1 MLASLRSDKCSVGC
15 VVAQRTLAFQHL
27 ETFSKFPW
35 QYYLGLI
42 YEASICGIVPNPS
55 SFLRNSNELSVLS
68 RSMRRNAIFKARNS
82 IQNLLKEHRGSSS
95 RLDKRPCLAS
105 LGTRCWR
112 LTIRKQSFL
121 TSSLQ
126 LRNREA
132 DSEGGFVQ
140 GSTIYA
146 LSTAPG
152 RAGIAIVRISGP
164 SCLDVWI
171 SINQ

>member
-1 MLASLRSDKCSVGC
+1 MLTRMRSCTKDICISASRNFFEISVA
-15 VVAQRTLAFQHL
+15 VLFRPH
-27 ETFSKFPW
+27 
-35 QYYLGLI
+35 I
-42 YEASICGIVPNPS
+42 RGINMRNCTEPFI
-55 SFLRNSNELSVLS
+55 FLRNSNELSVLS
-68 RSMRRNAIFKARNS
+68 KSMRRNAIFKARNG
-82 IQNLLKEHRGSSS
+82 IQTLLKQHRGSSA

-112 LTIRKQSFL
+112 LSIHKQSFL

-140 GSTIYA
+140 GGTIYA